1 MLTLLSDGLARLER
15 VVLIGLVAVLVGLI
29 LLNVVTRAADVAVYW
44 VDELAIYTMIWLVF
58 VGGGHTVRL
67 RRHVQVTLLL
77 ASLPERRRRAV
88 EIGID
93 LLVWSFCLFAIWLA
107 WIWYDPVTLASA
119 GFDTEAFSAATFNFI
134 YDEPTLTIGIRKFW
148 VWLVMPWFALAAS
161 VHAGANVARALA
173 AETGPEAA

>member
-1 MLTLLSDGLARLER
+1 MLTSLSDRLARLER
-15 VVLIGLVAVLVGLI
+15 VALIALVAVLVGLI
-29 LLNVVTRAADVAVYW
+29 LFNVATRAADVAVYW

-58 VGGGHTVRL
+58 IGGGHTVRL

-77 ASLPERRRRAV
+77 AVLSGRRRRAV

-93 LLVWSFCLFAIWLA
+93 LLVWGFCLFAVWLA

-119 GFDTEAFSAATFNFI
+119 GFDTEVFSGETFNFI

-161 VHAGANVARALA
+161 VHAGANVAGTLA
-173 AETGPEAA
+173 ARTLPEVA